1 MPIPAYKSALQ
12 HAIRH
17 ECAALW
23 PLLEAAAPWA
33 DELVLPGQI
42 KGTMMN
48 PHQLASYLL
57 GWATTVLEWGSA
69 YHQTHTVP
77 TIITTGYGAVAQKFY
92 MQYAD
97 IAYGAVLTKLDEAV
111 AAIDQLIEQTSEDD
125 LYHVVWYRTKTSGRE
140 YTMARIIELNTVA
153 AERSE
158 ERRVGKECRS
168 RWSPYH

>member
-1 MPIPAYKSALQ
+1 MPIPAHKSALQ

-69 YHQTHTVP
+69 YHQTTV
-77 TIITTGYGAVAQKFY
+77 
-92 MQYAD
+92 
-97 IAYGAVLTKLDEAV
+97 
-111 AAIDQLIEQTSEDD
+111 
-125 LYHVVWYRTKTSGRE
+125 LY
-140 YTMARIIELNTVA
+140 
-153 AERSE
+153 
-158 ERRVGKECRS
+158 
-168 RWSPYH
+168 